1 MNLLWPSFLLL
12 LGFVPLLVV
21 GYLWLLRRRR
31 KFAVRYS
38 SLSLVRAALSK
49 QSHLRQHLPFA
60 LFLFA
65 FISLVVALS
74 RPVAKVNVLI
84 NQSTVIL
91 TIDSSRSMRQTDIF
105 PSRLEAAQQAALA
118 FVEAQESKVQI
129 GVVAFARFAELI
141 HPPTN
146 DEESLKVAIRS
157 LSTGRGTAIGS
168 GILEAIEAIADID
181 SSVAP
186 LIPNTGSDDQSSK
199 VPEGYFSPNIIV
211 LLTDGVNYGGPPP
224 LEAAQM
230 AADRGIRVY
239 AIGFGTETGDSN
251 FGGPPGQGG
260 GGDNQSFNG
269 GFFRRGIDEATLR
282 EIAFQT
288 GGEYFYA
295 TSAGELQSVFENL
308 PTYFITREEM
318 TEISFAFTAAGAL
331 LAAAASILA
340 LLWRPLP

>member
-49 QSHLRQHLPFA
+49 QSHLRRHLPFA

-74 RPVAKVNVLI
+74 RPVAKVNVPI

-118 FVEAQESKVQI
+118 FVEAQESKIQI

-168 GILEAIEAIADID
+168 GILEAIEAIANID

-239 AIGFGTETGDSN
+239 AIGFGTETGDPN

-260 GGDNQSFNG
+260 SGDNQSFNG

>member
-12 LGFVPLLVV
+12 LGFVPLLVA

-49 QSHLRQHLPFA
+49 QSHLRRHLPFA

-74 RPVAKVNVLI
+74 RPVAKVNVPI

-118 FVEAQESKVQI
+118 FVTAQQSKVQI

-168 GILEAIEAIADID
+168 GIIEAIEAIADID

-251 FGGPPGQGG
+251 FSGPPGQGG